1 MRARERRRG
10 ATDRLLAARA
20 LLADQASQGYEGMVE
35 RLAVICATPEE
46 RSGLEARI
54 DEAIRLER
62 AAIAGRVRTDPMV
75 EDLIADLGGNLR
87 AILRDVLCGHLDPQ
101 LRRVADDMLETA

>member
-1 MRARERRRG
+1 MA
-10 ATDRLLAARA
+10 
-20 LLADQASQGYEGMVE
+20 E

-46 RSGLEARI
+46 RAALERRL

-62 AAIAGRVRTDPMV
+62 AGDHRPRPPGPEV

-101 LRRVADDMLETA
+101 LRRVADEMLEAGSTPV

>member
-1 MRARERRRG
+1 MA
-10 ATDRLLAARA
+10 
-20 LLADQASQGYEGMVE
+20 E
-35 RLAVICATPEE
+35 RLAVICATPDE
-46 RSGLEARI
+46 RAALEDRI

-101 LRRVADDMLETA
+101 LRRVADEMLETA